1 MSTVKRRLKA
11 PYLSPGTVT
20 LLAELGEECQRVLKL
35 LAQLE
40 IVGLKETQVEALL
53 GDLSAAILHLHEHTR
68 GLDTILDED
77 PGVSEGAVPR
87 SMEK

>member
-20 LLAELGEECQRVLKL
+20 LLAELDEECQRVLKL

-53 GDLSAAILHLHEHTR
+53 GELSAAILHMHEHTR

-77 PGVSEGAVPR
+77 PGANAGIAHT
-87 SMEK
+87 

>member
-1 MSTVKRRLKA
+1 MSVLKQNA
-11 PYLSPGTVT
+11 KASYLSAPTMT
-20 LLAELGEECQRVLKL
+20 LLSELGEECQYVLKL

-40 IVGLKETQVEALL
+40 MPGLSEAQVENVL

-77 PGVSEGAVPR
+77 LG
-87 SMEK
+87 